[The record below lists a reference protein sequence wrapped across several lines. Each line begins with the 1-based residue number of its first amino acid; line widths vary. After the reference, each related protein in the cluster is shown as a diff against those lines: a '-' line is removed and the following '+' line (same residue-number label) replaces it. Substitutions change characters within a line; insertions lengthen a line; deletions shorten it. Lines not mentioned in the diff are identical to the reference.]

1 MIWYCRKCG
10 EDFHGV
16 ERQRHVL
23 QGCPSDGRELPAE
36 NAHMS
41 VEEKL
46 LRIAVIVAQDSLYSG
61 ELRKGL
67 ESIANIEL
75 PEREAA

>member
-1 MIWYCRKCG
+1 
-10 EDFHGV
+10 
-16 ERQRHVL
+16 
-23 QGCPSDGRELPAE
+23 
-36 NAHMS
+36 MS